1 MYMQLRDEGLD
12 DPDDGDGDNGDGDCD
27 GGHDGDRA

>member
-1 MYMQLRDEGLD
+1 MQLRDEGLD
-12 DPDDGDGDNGDGDCD
+12 DPDDGDGGNGDGDCD

>member
-1 MYMQLRDEGLD
+1 MQLRDEGLD